1 MRDMMRKLKLTVNE
15 NKTQV
20 CKLPKEKFDF
30 LGYTFGRCYS
40 PQTGQAYLGTA
51 PSKQRVQRVC
61 AAISEA
67 TRRNRTLLDVGTL
80 VATLNRLTV
89 GWANYFCLGPV
100 SKAYRSV
107 ERHARRRLRWWLCA
121 KHKVPGGG
129 IKRYPDDTLHDEL
142 GLVRLTLRTA
152 SFPWAKAC
160 AFSES
165 RMREIRQSGSMSGMW
180 KRSMVRLVRHRQTKG
195 PATDRPYLN
204 HRATSRLYK

>member
-152 SFPWAKAC
+152 SFPWAKA
-160 AFSES
+160 
-165 RMREIRQSGSMSGMW
+165 
-180 KRSMVRLVRHRQTKG
+180 
-195 PATDRPYLN
+195 
-204 HRATSRLYK
+204 